1 MAPHSFSHTGLLS
14 ILGECPPRA
23 SAHAVP
29 SAQDPLPARFV
40 QLPRTLRC
48 DRGAWSALLLPT
60 RPHAP
65 PRTDGG
71 RADRAAGPP
80 SVRASRARSATVFSV
95 VLPYSPA
102 NLGVGA
108 VLASVAPLSRLPGAA
123 TAKRHSLK
131 PADTHPL
138 TVLGA
143 GSLKPGRR
151 KRWFFPEASAG
162 ESSPCLCSR
171 VRRLLAILAT
181 LGSRWPLCP
190 HGHVALPLRPLV
202 TCHSPSV
209 SVPKSLSCKDTS
221 HGVRAHPVPG

>member
-1 MAPHSFSHTGLLS
+1 MPSPLPRM
-14 ILGECPPRA
+14 PPRPA
-23 SAHAVP
+23 SCSCLAP
-29 SAQDPLPARFV
+29 SAVTAAPGARSSC
-40 QLPRTLRC
+40 PRVPTPR
-48 DRGAWSALLLPT
+48 RGRRRTELQ
-60 RPHAP
+60 AP
-65 PRTDGG
+65 
-71 RADRAAGPP
+71 
-80 SVRASRARSATVFSV
+80 RASRAGSATVFSV

-131 PADTHPL
+131 TADTHPL

-171 VRRLLAILAT
+171 VRRLLAILSNPWLEVAP
-181 LGSRWPLCP
+181 LLPWSRGLAPAASRHVPFSLC
-190 HGHVALPLRPLV
+190 VCAQI
-202 TCHSPSV
+202 
-209 SVPKSLSCKDTS
+209 SLL
-221 HGVRAHPVPG
+221 

>member
-1 MAPHSFSHTGLLS
+1 MPSPL
-14 ILGECPPRA
+14 PRIPSRPA
-23 SAHAVP
+23 SCSCLAP
-29 SAQDPLPARFV
+29 SAVTAAPGARSSC
-40 QLPRTLRC
+40 PRVPTPR
-48 DRGAWSALLLPT
+48 RGRGRTELQ
-60 RPHAP
+60 AP
-65 PRTDGG
+65 
-71 RADRAAGPP
+71 
-80 SVRASRARSATVFSV
+80 RASRARSATVFSV

-123 TAKRHSLK
+123 TAKCHSLK
-131 PADTHPL
+131 TADTHPL